1 MFDRLR
7 VPRLP
12 LRLAGFSRAGGSRA
26 SRRSLLLGIAI
37 AIAISAGL
45 THISAGRAQAADS
58 SDASGS
64 SIQYQEALSHAG
76 AEYPF
81 TPGGVVNVPFRPR
94 HGDMAL
100 VDGAPP
106 VPLPAAKGVA
116 PATPKTTS
124 PALVTPAAA
133 GSYLRREVFGFLP
146 YWELGSTLDYSTLS
160 TVAYFGINLNTDGTL
175 SKTGNGWNG
184 WVSTTLTSAIN
195 AAHANSTRVA
205 LTVESFA
212 WDSNGVANQTALLSS
227 PTASLTAAQQ
237 IAAEVG
243 NRGVDG
249 VNLDFEPIAPGQSAN
264 FIAFTRTL
272 RVELDKVHPGY
283 ELTFCGTGHPN
294 TYDLPNLLAAGAADA
309 VFIMGY
315 DFRGGSPA
323 TTGSIDPLT
332 SPYIAFDITD
342 AVNVYLSQAPASKVI
357 LGLPWYGHAWSTGA
371 VHTGNV
377 APASPAVYGQ
387 PAAVYYSTAA
397 PLAAMN
403 DSTHLGKMYD
413 TVEQTAWTAY
423 YGSYGGL
430 PTWRELYFDDAQA
443 LTAKIAAIDH
453 WNLRGLGIWALGY
466 DTNSGNGDLTAAV
479 RATLEVEGSTYTA
492 ISPRRILDTRP
503 TVASGNPTNIA
514 LSGKFTAGTV
524 RVFGVAGARYVG
536 GGTAPAIPVNA
547 IAVTGNLTIVN
558 ETAPGVI
565 DLGPAVTAGGTTSSL
580 NFVPGETR
588 ADNVTLGLAAG
599 TLSAVYRSSTAGA
612 TTDLIFDLTGYFLA
626 GAGGATYHTVVT
638 PGRVLDT
645 RPTYGNNTHIGPFG
659 TLPNRSVRSF
669 PVVGVTGLGWSSPLV
684 PSGAVAVTGNV
695 TVTNATSLGYVALGP
710 TMSAWPSTSTANVAA
725 ATNVANGVT
734 VALSGGSLQIVWCG
748 LVGSSA
754 DVIFDVT
761 GYFTAGAGGLSYYP
775 ITPTRVMDSSK
786 NLGITGPFAS
796 RTAQLFTIPD
806 VMAGAAAISG
816 NLTLLAPTTNGWAL
830 VTPEIVASPMT
841 STVNA
846 SAGHWEANGF
856 DVAIG
861 TSNHVALE
869 WAGEVGST
877 ANLSL
882 DITGYFLP

>member
-1 MFDRLR
+1 MFDCLP
-7 VPRLP
+7 VPLLP
-12 LRLAGFSRAGGSRA
+12 LRLAGFSRVIGRRA
-26 SRRSLLLGIAI
+26 PRRSLLLGVAA

-45 THISAGRAQAADS
+45 SAIPAGRAQGADS
-58 SDASGS
+58 SDTNEP
-64 SIQYQEALSHAG
+64 SIQYQEALSHEDVA
-76 AEYPF
+76 YNF
-81 TPGGVVNVPFRPR
+81 TPGGVVDVPFRPR
-94 HGDMAL
+94 RGDTTL

-106 VPLPAAKGVA
+106 MALPAAKGSAAAA
-116 PATPKTTS
+116 PGTTS

-146 YWELGSTLDYSTLS
+146 YWELSSVLDYSTLS

-184 WVSTTLTSAIN
+184 WVSSTLTSQIN
-195 AAHANSTRVA
+195 AAHAHSTRVA
-205 LTVESFA
+205 LTVEAFA

-249 VNLDFEPIAPGQSAN
+249 VNLDFEPIAPGQAAN
-264 FIAFTRTL
+264 YVAFVRTL
-272 RVELDKVHPGY
+272 RVELDKVHAGY

-294 TYDLPNLLAAGAADA
+294 TYDLANLTAPGAADA

-315 DFRGGSPA
+315 DFRGGSPT

-332 SPYIAFDITD
+332 SPYISFDISD
-342 AVNVYLSQAPASKVI
+342 AVNTYLGQAQASTVI

-377 APASPAVYGQ
+377 APASPATYGQ

-413 TVEQTAWTAY
+413 TVEQTAWTTY

-443 LTAKIAAIDH
+443 LTAKIAAIDR

-479 RATLEVEGSTYTA
+479 RATLEVQGSTYTA
-492 ISPRRILDTRP
+492 VSPRRILDTRP

-524 RVFGVAGARYVG
+524 RLFRVAGARYVG
-536 GGTAPAIPVNA
+536 GGTAAAIPVNA

-565 DLGPAVTAGGTTSSL
+565 DLGPAVTADGNTSSL
-580 NFVPGETR
+580 NFVTGDTR
-588 ADNVTLGLAAG
+588 ANNVTLALAAG
-599 TLSAVYRSSTAGA
+599 SLWAVYRSSTAGA
-612 TTDLIFDLTGYFLA
+612 TTDLIFDVTGYFTP
-626 GAGGATYHTVVT
+626 GAGGATYHNIVT
-638 PGRVLDT
+638 PGRVLDS
-645 RPTYGNNTHIGPFG
+645 RPTYGNNVHIGPFG

-669 PVVGVTGLGWSSPLV
+669 PIVGVTGLGWSSPQV

-695 TVTNATSLGYVALGP
+695 TVTNASSLGYVALGP
-710 TMSAWPSTSTANVAA
+710 TMSTFPSTSTVNVAA
-725 ATNVANGVT
+725 GTNVANGIT

-761 GYFTAGAGGLSYYP
+761 GYFTAGAGGLSFYP

-806 VMAGAAAISG
+806 VMDRAAAISG
-816 NLTLLAPTTNGWAL
+816 NLTLLTPSTNGWAL
-830 VTPEIVASPMT
+830 ITPDIVASPMT

-846 SAGHWEANGF
+846 SGGHSEANGF
-856 DVAIG
+856 DVGLG
-861 TSNHVALE
+861 TSNQVALE
-869 WAGEVGST
+869 WAGEIGST